1 MTRILI
7 IDDDKTSLLL
17 YETVLSKEG
26 YEVAVATSGPEGLN
40 HLKSERPDLV
50 VLDIS
55 MPGMDGLEVLAR
67 IISIDRRVPIVLN
80 SGYSSYKN
88 NFLSWAADAYVV
100 KSSDPSELKRT
111 INDLLQY
118 RSVERPRSFR
128 HATRWTLF
136 SRIRV

>member
-17 YETVLSKEG
+17 YETALSKEG
-26 YEVAVATSGPEGLN
+26 YEVVVATSGPEGLK

-67 IISIDRRVPIVLN
+67 IMSIDRRVPIVLN
-80 SGYSSYKN
+80 SGYLSYKH
-88 NFLSWAADAYVV
+88 NFLSWAADAYVI
-100 KSSDPSELKRT
+100 KSSDPSELKQT

-118 RSVERPRSFR
+118 RSGERPGSFR
-128 HATRWTLF
+128 RAT
-136 SRIRV
+136 